1 VVGRRTWS
9 STIRKAEATETL
21 ASFLKFS
28 DAIKQDFVAFL
39 FGDVLLPFGLREFVN
54 SQSLM

>member
-1 VVGRRTWS
+1 
-9 STIRKAEATETL
+9 L